1 MSTQTKKPSFL
12 QEAKT
17 ELENLA
23 LDFGVEGS
31 NLETLGDLATKLLKD
46 SFKNGLN
53 AGYRKAKGESKATA
67 TEDTTG
73 R

>member
-1 MSTQTKKPSFL
+1 MSTETKKPSFL

-53 AGYRKAKGESKATA
+53 AGYRKAKGESKAKA
-67 TEDTTG
+67 DNTEN
-73 R
+73 

>member
-1 MSTQTKKPSFL
+1 MSTETKKPSFL

-17 ELENLA
+17 EIENLA
-23 LDFGVEGS
+23 LDFGVEGA

-53 AGYRKAKGESKATA
+53 AGYRKAKGESKAKA
-67 TEDTTG
+67 EG
-73 R
+73 QSEKQ

>member
-23 LDFGVEGS
+23 LDFGVEGA
-31 NLETLGDLATKLLKD
+31 NLETLGDLAIKLLKD

-53 AGYRKAKGESKATA
+53 AGYRKAKGESKGKV
-67 TEDTTG
+67 EG
-73 R
+73 QSEKQ